1 MQRSTTFDYI
11 CAPKYLEAPLRNGDQ
26 ASPNASHLLRN
37 LHNDVSPAVVDTYPR
52 QHSTTMPTTRRQMDI
67 AEGKIKPE
75 QVKAKKKRSRSST
88 QRKVE
93 KHRVD
98 IAENDV
104 KEDTQQGNKLDDQA
118 NHELKEKQLDGE
130 DMPASKKLKMEE
142 TEETKSVYKVGEDRN
157 MY

>member
-1 MQRSTTFDYI
+1 
-11 CAPKYLEAPLRNGDQ
+11 
-26 ASPNASHLLRN
+26 
-37 LHNDVSPAVVDTYPR
+37 
-52 QHSTTMPTTRRQMDI
+52 MDI

-75 QVKAKKKRSRSST
+75 QVKAKKKRSRSSN

-157 MY
+157 IY